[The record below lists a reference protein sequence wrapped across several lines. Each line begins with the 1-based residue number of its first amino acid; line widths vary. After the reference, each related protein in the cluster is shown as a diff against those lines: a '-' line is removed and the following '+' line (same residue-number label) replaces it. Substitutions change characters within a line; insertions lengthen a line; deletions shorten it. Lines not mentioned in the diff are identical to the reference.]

1 MAQPKKAS
9 ALAEFCS
16 KKGLSGVGGKESRT
30 LSVRFAGADLTL
42 IEELERRFPEA
53 SPTDLL
59 RTGARL
65 LHKESGAGN

>member
-16 KKGLSGVGGKESRT
+16 KKGLSGVGVKESRT

-42 IEELERRFPEA
+42 IEELERRFPES

-59 RTGARL
+59 RTAVRL
-65 LHKESGAGN
+65 LHKESGAGK